1 MTLIYGLIKFECEH
15 YQRLH
20 NLIPIL
26 AGEGASLIYRLH
38 PKSRSSGSSPEY
50 PDGGICGMNIFL
62 ITAIVHNLFAFA
74 RVTSVG
80 RKRAVYSLLR
90 IRQEPF

>member
-1 MTLIYGLIKFECEH
+1 MTLIYGLITFECEH
-15 YQRLH
+15 HQRLH

-38 PKSRSSGSSPEY
+38 PKSRSSGSSPEH
-50 PDGGICGMNIFL
+50 PDGGICGLHIF
-62 ITAIVHNLFAFA
+62 IPAIVHNLFAFA